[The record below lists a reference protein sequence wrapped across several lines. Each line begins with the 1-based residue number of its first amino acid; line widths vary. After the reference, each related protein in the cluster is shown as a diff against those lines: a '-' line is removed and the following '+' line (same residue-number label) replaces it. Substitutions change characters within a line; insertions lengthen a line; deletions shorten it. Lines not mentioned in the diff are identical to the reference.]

1 MPVSLSE
8 QTILLV
14 DDEESSRAMVR
25 QMLRRVGFGE
35 VMVASDGY
43 RAVDV
48 LNHHKIDAVLT
59 DFRMP
64 GMHGLSLLKAIRTGK
79 TAADRNLPC
88 AMLTSY
94 AERHLVG
101 LAIVLD
107 VDTFL
112 AKPVALEVL
121 AKHMA
126 RMFQYRFEPQSV
138 AEYAAIDV
146 EHAAPHLTES
156 QPRPVAPP
164 PEEPPKELVA
174 PLPVDERQLA
184 EHQQAR
190 LKEQIAAADKRARPH
205 PDKAADKTP
214 EPARAREASRSSRPA
229 AKGAPAQ
236 PARALPQGRAIK
248 VALGDVPENAVL
260 AKDLFGAGGTLLLAA
275 GTPFKS
281 RYMKRLEDLSA
292 INEGVDSVWI
302 FEPAGA

>member
-25 QMLRRVGFGE
+25 QMLRRVGFGD

-43 RAVDV
+43 RAMDV

-121 AKHMA
+121 AKHMS

-138 AEYAAIDV
+138 GEYAAIDV
-146 EHAAPHLTES
+146 EHAAPHLTET
-156 QPRPVAPP
+156 QQRFVTPP
-164 PEEPPKELVA
+164 PEDAPVT

-184 EHQQAR
+184 ER
-190 LKEQIAAADKRARPH
+190 EE
-205 PDKAADKTP
+205 KTREP
-214 EPARAREASRSSRPA
+214 AESAPARARAEPEKVPTPQAKAPARSAPPPASGRAAAPSRPA
-229 AKGAPAQ
+229 P
-236 PARALPQGRAIK
+236 PQGREIK
-248 VALGDVPENAVL
+248 VALSDVPENAVL
-260 AKDLFGAGGTLLLAA
+260 ARDLVGAGGTLLLAA
-275 GTPFKS
+275 GTPFKR

-292 INEGVDSVWI
+292 INEGVESVWI

>member
-1 MPVSLSE
+1 MPVSLSD

-25 QMLRRVGFGE
+25 QMLRRIGFRD
-35 VMVASDGY
+35 VMVAADGY
-43 RAVDV
+43 RAMDV
-48 LNHHKIDAVLT
+48 LNQHKIDAVLT

-126 RMFQYRFEPQSV
+126 RMFQYRFEPQGV
-138 AEYAAIDV
+138 AEYAAIEV
-146 EHAAPHLTES
+146 ENVAPHLTD
-156 QPRPVAPP
+156 APP
-164 PEEPPKELVA
+164 RAPVPQPEEPVV
-174 PLPVDERQLA
+174 PLPVDERQL
-184 EHQQAR
+184 EERAR
-190 LKEQIAAADKRARPH
+190 EKLSEALAAADKRARPE
-205 PDKAADKTP
+205 AARP
-214 EPARAREASRSSRPA
+214 REAPARPAPPPAARPA
-229 AKGAPAQ
+229 APSRAAPA
-236 PARALPQGRAIK
+236 GREIK

-260 AKDLFGAGGTLLLAA
+260 ARDLVGAGGTLLLAA
-275 GTPFKS
+275 GTPFKR

-292 INEGVDSVWI
+292 INEGVETVWI

>member
-1 MPVSLSE
+1 MTVSLSD

-25 QMLRRVGFGE
+25 QMLRRIGFGE
-35 VMVASDGY
+35 VLVASDGY
-43 RAVDV
+43 RAMDV
-48 LNHHKIDAVLT
+48 LNHHKVDAVLT

-79 TAADRNLPC
+79 AAADRNLPC

-121 AKHMA
+121 AKHMS

-146 EHAAPHLTES
+146 EHAAPHLTDS
-156 QPRPVAPP
+156 PPRAVAP
-164 PEEPPKELVA
+164 PEEPVT

-184 EHQQAR
+184 EREQAA
-190 LKEQIAAADKRARPH
+190 LQEKIAAADKRARPQ
-205 PDKAADKTP
+205 PDQMSDKAPDAAKPRETARP
-214 EPARAREASRSSRPA
+214 REAVGAGQPARPIPARAVPE
-229 AKGAPAQ
+229 
-236 PARALPQGRAIK
+236 GRAIK
-248 VALGDVPENAVL
+248 VALTEVPEDAVL
-260 AKDLFGAGGTLLLAA
+260 ARDLIGAGGTLLLAA
-275 GTPFKS
+275 GTPFKR

-292 INEGVDSVWI
+292 INEGVDSLWI